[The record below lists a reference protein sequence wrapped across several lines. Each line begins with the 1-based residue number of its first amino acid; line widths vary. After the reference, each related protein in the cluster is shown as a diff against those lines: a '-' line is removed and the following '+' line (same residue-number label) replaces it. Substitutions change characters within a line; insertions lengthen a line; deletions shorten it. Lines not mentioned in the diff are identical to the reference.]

1 MQQFQK
7 LWTTRLTV
15 FLFLQMVSEHLW
27 NKHVSFSP
35 ASSFPSLLSPSMT
48 LLHKGLGTDE
58 IKMLMLTKEMK
69 LRGNVNNSKNLI
81 PGKWKLHIPRW
92 QSFSLVVTTE
102 PQVGSEFSGKWN
114 KKKDTNGCLILI
126 IKEKEV
132 RVVFQEKPNYPILWC
147 FKSYGNTRHLKF
159 SFILHKKLGIIL
171 NDFQVKKIGHKHKTV

>member
-1 MQQFQK
+1 M
-7 LWTTRLTV
+7 L
-15 FLFLQMVSEHLW
+15 SEHLW

-35 ASSFPSLLSPSMT
+35 ASFPSLLSPSMT

-81 PGKWKLHIPRW
+81 SGKWKLHVPRW

-114 KKKDTNGCLILI
+114 KKEDMNGCLIVI
-126 IKEKEV
+126 IKKKEV
-132 RVVFQEKPNYPILWC
+132 RAVFQEKPNYPILW
-147 FKSYGNTRHLKF
+147 FF
-159 SFILHKKLGIIL
+159 
-171 NDFQVKKIGHKHKTV
+171 FQF

>member
-7 LWTTRLTV
+7 LWTTRLTI
-15 FLFLQMVSEHLW
+15 FLILQILSEQLW

-35 ASSFPSLLSPSMT
+35 ASSFPSLLSPSVT

-81 PGKWKLHIPRW
+81 PGKWKLHVPRW

-114 KKKDTNGCLILI
+114 KKEDTNGCLILI
-126 IKEKEV
+126 IKRKLEL
-132 RVVFQEKPNYPILWC
+132 F
-147 FKSYGNTRHLKF
+147 FKRSQITPSYDVLSLMG
-159 SFILHKKLGIIL
+159 ILGI
-171 NDFQVKKIGHKHKTV
+171 